1 MTKRKPDSVTE
12 FRISLQ
18 SKQSE
23 QLDSIIAAFQINK
36 IATPLVA
43 LISDASA
50 MLLITGMLEATGVID
65 LDKGILQRI
74 ADGMYEN
81 YGDAMK
87 AYLMDP
93 VGVISDPLGIGLAE
107 KGTSSVVKGWIWLMT
122 TGRVL
127 ITEPE
132 TR

>member
-1 MTKRKPDSVTE
+1 
-12 FRISLQ
+12 
-18 SKQSE
+18 
-23 QLDSIIAAFQINK
+23 
-36 IATPLVA
+36 
-43 LISDASA
+43 
-50 MLLITGMLEATGVID
+50 MLLITGMLEAMGIID

-87 AYLMDP
+87 AYVMDP

-122 TGRVL
+122 TGRKIPDSANQTHWKGCWRLSEGVGVGSD
-127 ITEPE
+127 T
-132 TR
+132 